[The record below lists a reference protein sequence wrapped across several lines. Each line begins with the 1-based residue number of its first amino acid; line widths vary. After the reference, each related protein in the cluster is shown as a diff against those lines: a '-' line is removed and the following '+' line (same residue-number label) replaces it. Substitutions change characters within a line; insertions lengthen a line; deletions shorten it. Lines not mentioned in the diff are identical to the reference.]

1 MLGKIPF
8 KILFLTIISTS
19 IFSST
24 IPLSEVTEDLGNG
37 WYNAVGYQSLY
48 EYSEKDALSI
58 ATQSAQ
64 KAAIE
69 KHSGVQL
76 KVAQSRII
84 QEKNLEINRDDY
96 LQISNFLS
104 EGIVTDSKVLNK
116 EVVEFLSDRYL
127 KVEIKVRVQKING
140 EPDPNFKLEAN
151 LDRNVYTE
159 GDPLVIDVRTSK
171 DSYLYVF
178 NIAPDQSVSV
188 LLPNKILKDNF
199 VKKSTLVQV
208 PPKKSGVTYRA
219 TLLPEQESFQEIIKI
234 IAIKADELQDFDITL
249 GREKMSLDYFYNML
263 LDLDR
268 NQISEQ
274 DLFFTVDKKP
284 K

>member
-1 MLGKIPF
+1 MPGKISF
-8 KILFLTIISTS
+8 KILFLIIITTA

-48 EYSEKDALSI
+48 EYSEKDALRI

-76 KVAQSRII
+76 KVTQSRIV

-104 EGIVTDSKVLNK
+104 EGIVTDSKFLNK

-127 KVEIKVRVQKING
+127 KVEIKVRVQKIKG

-151 LDRNVYTE
+151 LDRNVYKE

-188 LLPNKILKDNF
+188 LLPNKNLKDNF

-249 GREKMSLDYFYNML
+249 GREKMSLDYFYNIL

-274 DLFFTVDKKP
+274 DLFFTVDKTP
-284 K
+284 E

>member
-1 MLGKIPF
+1 MPGKIPF
-8 KILFLTIISTS
+8 KILLLIIITTA

-284 K
+284 

>member
-1 MLGKIPF
+1 MPGKISF
-8 KILFLTIISTS
+8 KILFLIIITTA

-48 EYSEKDALSI
+48 EYSEKDALRI

-76 KVAQSRII
+76 KVTQSRIV

-104 EGIVTDSKVLNK
+104 EGIVTDSKFLNK

-127 KVEIKVRVQKING
+127 KVEIKVRVQKIKG

-151 LDRNVYTE
+151 LDRNVYKE

-188 LLPNKILKDNF
+188 LLPNKNLKDNF

-249 GREKMSLDYFYNML
+249 GREKMSLYYFYNML

-274 DLFFTVDKKP
+274 DLFFTVDKTP
-284 K
+284 E

>member
-284 K
+284 

>member
-1 MLGKIPF
+1 MPGKISF
-8 KILFLTIISTS
+8 KILFLIIITTA

-48 EYSEKDALSI
+48 EYSEKDALRI

-76 KVAQSRII
+76 KVTQSRIV

-104 EGIVTDSKVLNK
+104 EGIVTDSKFLNK

-127 KVEIKVRVQKING
+127 KVEIKVRVQKIKG

-151 LDRNVYTE
+151 LDRNVYKE

-234 IAIKADELQDFDITL
+234 IAIKADELEDFDITL

-284 K
+284 E

>member
-1 MLGKIPF
+1 MNIL
-8 KILFLTIISTS
+8 LFLTIISTS

-284 K
+284 

>member
-1 MLGKIPF
+1 MPGKIPF

-284 K
+284 

>member
-208 PPKKSGVTYRA
+208 PPKISGVTYRA
-219 TLLPEQESFQEIIKI
+219 TLLPELVSFQDIIKI